1 MDAMPRPGADELDW
15 LMFEQSG
22 VVTTSQAVALIGRAV
37 VRRNLRQGRWRSVCR
52 GVLSTRN
59 SPLTRPQQ
67 LWAAVLIAGNGS
79 RLAGPTAA
87 AEGGVTG
94 LRSEPLHVIV
104 PVGRRPSAQ
113 LPRLPADMP
122 AVRVHR
128 TALPESHCMDR
139 RPPRTTL
146 ARSAIDAAA
155 WVSHDRE
162 AQAILAA
169 TCQQGRA
176 DPAEIRAVLTE
187 LPRVNRRKLIAD
199 MIADIEGGV
208 DALSESDFLAL
219 CRRHHLPRP
228 TLSRRR
234 RDADG
239 RLRFIDAYWPEHGLQ
254 VEIDGAHHMDARHWA
269 ADMLRQNQIWI
280 AGDRILR
287 FPSWLLRT
295 DPTAVA
301 TQLRAALTSA
311 PRASPRPTLKD
322 SHN

>member
-1 MDAMPRPGADELDW
+1 
-15 LMFEQSG
+15 MFEQSS

-37 VRRNLRQGRWRSVCR
+37 VRRNLCQRRWRSVCR
-52 GVLSTRN
+52 GVLFTRN
-59 SPLTRPQQ
+59 GPLTRPQQ
-67 LWAAVLIAGNGS
+67 LWAAILIAGSGS

-94 LRSEPLHVIV
+94 LRPEPLHVIV
-104 PVGRRPSAQ
+104 PVDRRPSAQ

-128 TALPESHCMDR
+128 TALLESHCLDG

-155 WVSHDRE
+155 WASHDRE
-162 AQAILAA
+162 ARAILAA
-169 TCQQGRA
+169 SCQQGRA
-176 DPAEIRAVLTE
+176 DPAEIRAVLAE
-187 LPRVNRRKLIAD
+187 LPRVNRRKLIDD
-199 MIADIEGGV
+199 MIADIEGGA

-219 CRRHHLPRP
+219 CRRHHLPCP

-239 RLRFIDAYWPEHGLQ
+239 RLRFIDAYWPEHRLQ

-295 DPTAVA
+295 DPASVA
-301 TQLRAALTSA
+301 TQLRAALTSPA
-311 PRASPRPTLKD
+311 LASPSPTPGE
-322 SHN
+322 SHT